1 MTQHSP
7 IKTSIQ
13 KRLEDERYVIPKEK
27 KRRKTIFKVQYI
39 LIVSAVISL
48 VLSLLRL
55 LAYF

>member
-13 KRLEDERYVIPKEK
+13 KRLDDERYIIPKEK